1 MHPPGV
7 RAVLMNL
14 FNDGRV
20 QLAPTLKTPRLPMR
34 FSSPQ
39 LAVLFLAGTLLLT
52 SCGSDS
58 KDPKVQLEKLKSE
71 QAATQT
77 KIAELEAKTGGPAT
91 VAATPVSVMNAK
103 PESFKSYLEVQ
114 GRVDFDQ
121 NATVGSRAAG
131 SLTSIRVQRGDRV
144 GKGQVL
150 ATVDASILDANMAE
164 LRTRMDLARVVYQK
178 QKGLWDQQIGTE
190 IQYLQAKNNYQALQR
205 NLATL
210 NQQKSLYNV
219 VAPFS
224 GTVDEVLPK
233 LGEITSPGAPVVRL
247 TSGTGGKILAD
258 VSEAYGN
265 SIKAGDQAVVTIP
278 DLGGKELP
286 AMVRVVSRSIN
297 ATSRTFTVELRLK
310 SAKAADLRPNM
321 VATVRIQNYA
331 QANATVIPVDIV
343 QHDEENSYVYVVAQE
358 GGKVVAKKRIIKTGN
373 TYNGKV
379 EVTSGLTAA
388 DQIISGGYQNLNE
401 GQKVAVQKA

>member
-1 MHPPGV
+1 
-7 RAVLMNL
+7 
-14 FNDGRV
+14 
-20 QLAPTLKTPRLPMR
+20 MR
-34 FSSPQ
+34 FSSTKP
-39 LAVLFLAGTLLLT
+39 AALFLAGTLLLA
-52 SCGSDS
+52 SCGGSS
-58 KDPKVQLEKLKSE
+58 NKDPKAELEKLKSD
-71 QAATQT
+71 QAATQA

-114 GRVDFDQ
+114 GRIDFDQ

-131 SLTSIRVQRGDRV
+131 SLTSIRVERGDRV
-144 GKGQVL
+144 SKGQVL
-150 ATVDASILDANMAE
+150 ATVDASILDANVAE
-164 LRTRMDLARVVYQK
+164 LRTRMDLAKTVYEK

-205 NLATL
+205 NLGTL
-210 NQQKSLYNV
+210 NQQRALYNV
-219 VAPFS
+219 VAPFAGS
-224 GTVDEVLPK
+224 VDEVLPK
-233 LGEITSPGAPVVRL
+233 LGEITAPGAPVVRL

-265 SIKAGDQAVVTIP
+265 SIKAGDNAVVTIP
-278 DLGGKELP
+278 DLGDEELP
-286 AMVRVVSRSIN
+286 ATVRVVSRSIN

-310 SAKAADLRPNM
+310 SAKAANLRPNM

-331 QANATVIPVDIV
+331 AASATVIPVDIV
-343 QHDEENSYVYVVAQE
+343 QHDEENSYVYVVVQE
-358 GGKVVAKKRIIKTGN
+358 AGKVVAKKRIIKTGN

-401 GQKVAVQKA
+401 GQKVAVQGA

>member
-1 MHPPGV
+1 MRHFHMRTSSTNFLRSLAYG
-7 RAVLMNL
+7 L
-14 FNDGRV
+14 
-20 QLAPTLKTPRLPMR
+20 QLAAC
-34 FSSPQ
+34 S
-39 LAVLFLAGTLLLT
+39 LLLA
-52 SCGSDS
+52 SCGGASN
-58 KDPKVQLEKLKSE
+58 KDPKAQLEKLKSE
-71 QAATQT
+71 QAATQA

-91 VAATPVSVMNAK
+91 VAPTPVSVMNAK

-144 GKGQVL
+144 SKGQVL
-150 ATVDASILDANMAE
+150 ATIDASILDANAAE
-164 LRTRMDLARVVYQK
+164 LRTRMDLAKTVYEK
-178 QKGLWDQQIGTE
+178 QKSLWDQQIGTE
-190 IQYLQAKNNYQALQR
+190 IQFLQAKNNYQALQR

-210 NQQKSLYNV
+210 NQQRALYSV

-233 LGEITSPGAPVVRL
+233 LGEITAPGAPVVRL

-265 SIKAGDQAVVTIP
+265 SIKAGDNAVVTIP
-278 DLGGKELP
+278 DLGGQEMP
-286 AMVRVVSRSIN
+286 ATVRVVSRSIN

-310 SAKAADLRPNM
+310 NAKAADLRPNM

-331 QANATVIPVDIV
+331 ASSATVIPVDLV

-358 GGKVVAKKRIIKTGN
+358 AGKAVAKKRIIKTGN

-388 DQIISGGYQNLNE
+388 DQVISGGYQNLNE
-401 GQKVAVQKA
+401 GQRIAISS

>member
-1 MHPPGV
+1 
-7 RAVLMNL
+7 
-14 FNDGRV
+14 
-20 QLAPTLKTPRLPMR
+20 MR
-34 FSSPQ
+34 FSSTQP
-39 LAVLFLAGTLLLT
+39 AVLFLAGTLLLA
-52 SCGSDS
+52 SCGGGES
-58 KDPKVQLEKLKSE
+58 KDPKAELAKLKGE
-71 QAATQT
+71 QAATQA
-77 KIAELEAKTGGPAT
+77 KIADLEAKTGGPAE

-131 SLTSIRVQRGDRV
+131 TLTSIRVQRGDRV

-150 ATVDASILDANMAE
+150 ATIDASILDASAAE
-164 LRTRMDLARVVYQK
+164 LRTRLDLARIVYEK
-178 QKGLWDQQIGTE
+178 QKSLWDQQIGTE
-190 IQYLQAKNNYQALQR
+190 IQYLTAKNNYQALQR

-210 NQQKSLYNV
+210 NQQKALYNV

-233 LGEITSPGAPVVRL
+233 LGEITAPGAPVVRL
-247 TSGTGGKILAD
+247 TSGTGSKILAE

-265 SIKAGDQAVVTIP
+265 SIKAGDNAVVTIP
-278 DLGGKELP
+278 DLGDTELP
-286 AMVRVVSRSIN
+286 ATVRVVSRSIN

-331 QANATVIPVDIV
+331 AASATVIPVDIV
-343 QHDEENSYVYVVAQE
+343 QHDEENSYVYIVAQE
-358 GGKVVAKKRIIKTGN
+358 AGKAVAKKRVIKTGN

-379 EVTSGLTAA
+379 EVTSGLTGT

-401 GQKVAVQKA
+401 GQKVAVAGA

>member
-1 MHPPGV
+1 
-7 RAVLMNL
+7 
-14 FNDGRV
+14 
-20 QLAPTLKTPRLPMR
+20 
-34 FSSPQ
+34 
-39 LAVLFLAGTLLLT
+39 
-52 SCGSDS
+52 
-58 KDPKVQLEKLKSE
+58 
-71 QAATQT
+71 
-77 KIAELEAKTGGPAT
+77 
-91 VAATPVSVMNAK
+91 
-103 PESFKSYLEVQ
+103 VQ

-121 NATVGSRAAG
+121 NATVGARAAG
-131 SLTSIRVQRGDRV
+131 SLTSIRVERGDRV
-144 GKGQVL
+144 SKGQVL
-150 ATVDASILDANMAE
+150 ATIDASILDANAAE
-164 LRTRMDLARVVYQK
+164 LRTRMDLAKTVYEK
-178 QKGLWDQQIGTE
+178 QKSLWDQQIGTE

-210 NQQKSLYNV
+210 NQQRALYSV

-265 SIKAGDQAVVTIP
+265 SIKAGDNAVVTIP
-278 DLGGKELP
+278 DLGDEELP
-286 AMVRVVSRSIN
+286 ATVRVVSRSIN

-310 SAKAADLRPNM
+310 SAKAANLRPNM
-321 VATVRIQNYA
+321 VATVRIQNYNA
-331 QANATVIPVDIV
+331 TNATVIPVDIV

-358 GGKVVAKKRIIKTGN
+358 AGKAVAKKRVIKTGN

-379 EVTSGLTAA
+379 EVTSGLTSE

-401 GQKVAVQKA
+401 GQKVAVQGA

>member
-1 MHPPGV
+1 
-7 RAVLMNL
+7 
-14 FNDGRV
+14 
-20 QLAPTLKTPRLPMR
+20 MR
-34 FSSPQ
+34 FSSTQP
-39 LAVLFLAGTLLLT
+39 AALFLAGTLLLA
-52 SCGSDS
+52 SCSGES
-58 KDPKVQLEKLKSE
+58 KDPKAELAKLKSQ
-71 QAATQT
+71 QAATQA
-77 KIAELEAKTGGPAT
+77 KITELEAKTGGPAT
-91 VAATPVSVMNAK
+91 VAPTPVSVMNAK

-144 GKGQVL
+144 SKGQVL
-150 ATVDASILDANMAE
+150 ATIDASILDANAAE
-164 LRTRMDLARVVYQK
+164 LRTRMDLAKTVYEK
-178 QKGLWDQQIGTE
+178 QKSLWDQQIGTE

-210 NQQKSLYNV
+210 NQQRALYNV

-233 LGEITSPGAPVVRL
+233 LGEITAPGAPVVRL

-265 SIKAGDQAVVTIP
+265 SIKAGDNAVVTIP
-278 DLGGKELP
+278 DLGGEEIP
-286 AMVRVVSRSIN
+286 ATVRVVSRSIN

-310 SAKAADLRPNM
+310 GAKAADLRPNM

-331 QANATVIPVDIV
+331 AAAATVIPVDLV
-343 QHDEENSYVYVVAQE
+343 QHDEENSYVYVVGQE
-358 GGKVVAKKRIIKTGN
+358 GGKAVAKKRIIKTGN

-379 EVTSGLTAA
+379 EVTSGLTAE
-388 DQIISGGYQNLNE
+388 DKVISAGYQNLNE
-401 GQKVAVQKA
+401 GQKVAVQGAAS

>member
-1 MHPPGV
+1 MHFFSIPP
-7 RAVLMNL
+7 AA
-14 FNDGRV
+14 F
-20 QLAPTLKTPRLPMR
+20 
-34 FSSPQ
+34 
-39 LAVLFLAGTLLLT
+39 FLAGALLLA
-52 SCGSDS
+52 SCGSSDN
-58 KDPKVQLEKLKSE
+58 KDPKAQLEKLKSE
-71 QAATQT
+71 QAATQV
-77 KIAELEAKTGGPAT
+77 KIIELEAKTGGPAT

-131 SLTSIRVQRGDRV
+131 SLTSLRVQRGDRV
-144 GKGQVL
+144 RKGQVL
-150 ATVDASILDANMAE
+150 ATVDASILDASVAE
-164 LRTRMDLARVVYQK
+164 LRTRLDLAKTVYEK
-178 QKGLWDQQIGTE
+178 QKSLWDQQIGTE
-190 IQYLQAKNNYQALQR
+190 IQYLTARNNYQALQR
-205 NLATL
+205 SLATL
-210 NQQKSLYNV
+210 NQQRALYRV

-233 LGEITSPGAPVVRL
+233 LGEITAPGAPVVRL

-278 DLGGKELP
+278 DLGGEELP
-286 AMVRVVSRSIN
+286 ATVRVVSRSIN

-358 GGKVVAKKRIIKTGN
+358 AGKAVAKKRIIKTGN

-379 EVTSGLTAA
+379 EVTSGLTGE
-388 DQIISGGYQNLNE
+388 DKIISGGYQNLNE
-401 GQKVAVQKA
+401 GQKVAVQGA

>member
-1 MHPPGV
+1 
-7 RAVLMNL
+7 
-14 FNDGRV
+14 
-20 QLAPTLKTPRLPMR
+20 MR
-34 FSSPQ
+34 FSSTQP
-39 LAVLFLAGTLLLT
+39 AALFLAGTLLLA
-52 SCGSDS
+52 SCGGSS
-58 KDPKVQLEKLKSE
+58 NKDPKAELAKLKSE
-71 QAATQT
+71 QAATQA
-77 KIAELEAKTGGPAT
+77 KITELEAKTGGPAT
-91 VAATPVSVMNAK
+91 VAPTPVSVMNAK

-144 GKGQVL
+144 SKGQVL
-150 ATVDASILDANMAE
+150 ATVDASILDANAAE
-164 LRTRMDLARVVYQK
+164 LRTRMDLAKTVYEK
-178 QKGLWDQQIGTE
+178 QKSLWDQQIGTE

-210 NQQKSLYNV
+210 NQQRALYNV

-233 LGEITSPGAPVVRL
+233 LGEITAPGAPVVRL

-265 SIKAGDQAVVTIP
+265 SIKAGDNAVVTIP
-278 DLGGKELP
+278 DLGGEEIP
-286 AMVRVVSRSIN
+286 ATVRVVSRSIN

-310 SAKAADLRPNM
+310 GAKAADLRPNM

-331 QANATVIPVDIV
+331 AASATVIPVDLV

-358 GGKVVAKKRIIKTGN
+358 AGKAVAKKRIIKTGN

-388 DQIISGGYQNLNE
+388 DQVISGGYQNLNE
-401 GQKVAVQKA
+401 GQKVAVQGA

>member
-1 MHPPGV
+1 
-7 RAVLMNL
+7 
-14 FNDGRV
+14 
-20 QLAPTLKTPRLPMR
+20 MR
-34 FSSPQ
+34 FSSTQP
-39 LAVLFLAGTLLLT
+39 AALFLAGTLLLA
-52 SCGSDS
+52 SCGGGES
-58 KDPKVQLEKLKSE
+58 KDPKAQLEKLKGE
-71 QAATQT
+71 QAATQA
-77 KIAELEAKTGGPAT
+77 KIAALEAKTGGPAT

-144 GKGQVL
+144 SKGQVL
-150 ATVDASILDANMAE
+150 ATVDASILDANAAE
-164 LRTRMDLARVVYQK
+164 LRTRMDLARIVYEK
-178 QKGLWDQQIGTE
+178 QAGLWKQQIGTE
-190 IQYLQAKNNYQALQR
+190 IQYLQAKNNYEALQR
-205 NLATL
+205 NLSTL
-210 NQQKSLYNV
+210 NQQRALYNV

-233 LGEITSPGAPVVRL
+233 LGEITAPGAPVVRL

-265 SIKAGDQAVVTIP
+265 SIKAGDNAVVTIP
-278 DLGGKELP
+278 DLGGEELP
-286 AMVRVVSRSIN
+286 ATVRVVSRGIN

-331 QANATVIPVDIV
+331 AASATVIPVDLV

-358 GGKVVAKKRIIKTGN
+358 AGKAVAKKRVIKTGN

-379 EVTSGLTAA
+379 EITSGLTAA
-388 DQIISGGYQNLNE
+388 DEIISGGYQNLNE
-401 GQKVAVQKA
+401 GQKVAVQGTAS